1 MSVIDD
7 TTAAGLDGIDPL
19 RVVDPHVYLN
29 EAVFLAEQEHI
40 FARTW
45 TFVCHESE
53 LAQSG
58 SFVTADVAES
68 PILVARNQAGELRAF
83 HNACRHRG
91 AQITT
96 DEAGVCR
103 QFRCSYHWW
112 VYDLD
117 GTLVGVPGAEAYDY
131 DNSGFD
137 KERLGLV
144 PVRVDASHGLVF
156 VCLDPDVPPL
166 SDFLGTSEDVL
177 RRVLGGGEYEV
188 IKHVKYPLHANW
200 KLFPENSRD
209 GYHVPFVHPF
219 FRQASP
225 PRHYSLLSNG
235 HAVQYLG
242 VDQGDMPDDLFNR
255 LRAHTL
261 PGLEPN
267 EGLALQIWPHLL
279 VFVRNNFVLIESV
292 HPVSAGE
299 TAMES
304 RVLGVA
310 GDDPEVTEERL
321 FAWETWA
328 NSQNRNEDVPIIE
341 QQQRG
346 LRSRGLPLVLINRG
360 SDNPEGVRGDDNRL
374 RHFWAKWR
382 EEVGTDL
389 NSLEPSFR
397 PAL

>member
-1 MSVIDD
+1 MTVTDSP
-7 TTAAGLDGIDPL
+7 TTAGAAGIDPL
-19 RVVDPHVYLN
+19 RTVDPRVYLDG
-29 EAVFLAEQEHI
+29 AVFAAEQERI

-45 TFVCHESE
+45 TFVCHTSE
-53 LAQSG
+53 LAEPG
-58 SFVTADVAES
+58 SFVTADVADS

-83 HNACRHRG
+83 YNACRHRG

-96 DEAGVCR
+96 DEAGQCR
-103 QFRCSYHWW
+103 QFRCPYHWW

-117 GTLVGVPGAEAYDY
+117 GALVGLPGAEAYDY
-131 DNSGFD
+131 ENSGFD
-137 KERLGLV
+137 KDRLGLV
-144 PVRVDASHGLVF
+144 PVRVDESYGLVF
-156 VCLDPDVPPL
+156 VCLASTAEPL
-166 SDFLGTSEDVL
+166 SDFLGTSVDVL
-177 RRVLGGGEYEV
+177 RHILGEGDYEV

-225 PRHYSLLSNG
+225 PRNYSLLSNG

-242 VDQGDMPDDLFNR
+242 VDQGDMPDDLFAR
-255 LRAHTL
+255 LQAHTL

-279 VFVRNNFVLIESV
+279 VFVRNNFVLLESV

-304 RVLGVA
+304 RVVGVV
-310 GDDPEVTEERL
+310 GDPSEVTEERL

-382 EEVGTDL
+382 AELGTDV
-389 NSLEPSFR
+389 NSLDASFR